1 MKEAIILA
9 GGFGTRLAHI
19 VSDVPKPMAP
29 VCGRPFLRFI
39 LDDLQKKGI
48 ERVVLA
54 VGYKQ
59 DVIRRYFGSGYR
71 GMEILYSAE
80 NEPLFTGGAIKQ
92 AMGLCRGKQ
101 VLVVNGDTYF
111 DVELPALERAAN
123 DHPGSIVLAAKRM
136 YDFDRY
142 GTLRLNGDR
151 VTEFCE
157 KAPCRDGLI
166 NGGVYVLPAEIFKEI
181 GLSKF
186 SFETQVLEPLAQT
199 GRVFAVENGGYF
211 IDIGVPEDYA
221 AAQETLKELA
231 KPNKAAFFDRDGT
244 INVDVHYLHRPEDLR
259 FIDGMPQFIKKW
271 NDWGYKVIVVTN
283 QAGIA
288 RGYYTEEDMRAL
300 HRYMNERLAEYGAH
314 IDAFYFCPHHPDFT
328 GPCHCRKPEPGMI
341 EAAIRE
347 FDLDPA
353 QCILFGDQP
362 WDVEAGE
369 KCGVWSIQIKYRQF
383 EEQDDGAVNEK

>member
-1 MKEAIILA
+1 MREAIILA

-59 DVIRRYFGSGYR
+59 DVIRSYFGTSYR

-92 AMGLCRGKQ
+92 AMELCQEKW

-111 DVELPALERAAN
+111 DVEVSALEQMAKA
-123 DHPGSIVLAAKRM
+123 HPDAVVLAAKRM

-142 GTLRLNGDR
+142 GTLRLEGDC

-166 NGGVYVLPAEIFKEI
+166 NGGVYVLPAEVLNEI
-181 GLSKF
+181 ALKKF
-186 SFETQVLEPLAQT
+186 SFETQVLEPLAQA
-199 GRVFAVENGGYF
+199 GRVVAVESDGYF

-221 AAQETLKELA
+221 AAQETLKDLA

-244 INVDVHYLHRPEDLR
+244 INVDVHYLHRPEDLK

-362 WDVEAGE
+362 WDLEAA
-369 KCGVWSIQIKYRQF
+369 KRCQITGVLVR
-383 EEQDDGAVNEK
+383 V